1 LKRNKIVAG
10 NWKMHF
16 GPAAATEFAEK
27 LRINILDTHGVS
39 VILCPPF
46 LALKPVFDV
55 VKDSELKVGAQ
66 NMHWEEAGAFTGEI
80 TGAMIKETGAEYV
93 ILGHSERR
101 HVFGESD
108 DWINKKVHRSLKT
121 GLTPILC
128 VGEKI
133 EEREAD
139 QTETVIARQLRE
151 GLKGLSKGE
160 METVIIAYEPVWAI
174 GTGLTATPEQA
185 ADVHAFIRGAL
196 KTLYDEEVAESTW
209 ILYGGSVKPDNT
221 QGLLS
226 NKDIDGALVGGAS
239 MTLEGFKG
247 IIDAAGA
254 VN

>member
-1 LKRNKIVAG
+1 
-10 NWKMHF
+10 MHF
-16 GPAAATEFAEK
+16 GPKEAAEFAES

-46 LALKPVFDV
+46 LALKTVFDAV
-55 VKDSELKVGAQ
+55 NGSGIKVGAQ

-80 TGAMIKETGAEYV
+80 TGKMLRETGTDYV

-101 HVFGESD
+101 HVFGETD

-121 GLTPILC
+121 GLIPILC

-139 QTETVIARQLRE
+139 DTQKVIAKQLRV
-151 GLKGLSKGE
+151 GLKNLSAAE
-160 METVIIAYEPVWAI
+160 METVIVAYEPVWAI
-174 GTGLTATPEQA
+174 GTGLTASPEQA
-185 ADVHAFIRGAL
+185 ATVHEFIRGAL
-196 KTLYDEEVAESTW
+196 KTLFNEQVSESTW
-209 ILYGGSVKPDNT
+209 ILYGGSVKPENT
-221 QGLLS
+221 IGLLS

-239 MTLEGFKG
+239 MKLEDFKG

-254 VN
+254 ID

>member
-16 GPAAATEFAEK
+16 GPQAAAEFAES

-46 LALKPVFDV
+46 LALKSVFDV
-55 VKDSELKVGAQ
+55 VNGSELKVGAQ

-121 GLTPILC
+121 GLIPILC

-133 EEREAD
+133 EEREGND
-139 QTETVIARQLRE
+139 TEKVIARQLRE
-151 GLKGLSKGE
+151 GLKGLSKAD
-160 METVIIAYEPVWAI
+160 METVIVAYEPVWAI
-174 GTGLTATPEQA
+174 GTGLTASPQQA

-196 KTLYDEEVAESTW
+196 KTLFDGDVAESTW

-239 MTLEGFKG
+239 MTLDAFKG
-247 IIDAAGA
+247 IIDEAGA
-254 VN
+254 ID

>member
-1 LKRNKIVAG
+1 MKRNKIVAG

-16 GPAAATEFAEK
+16 GPKAGAEFAES
-27 LRINILDTHGVS
+27 LRNNILDTHGVS

-46 LALKPVFDV
+46 LALKSVFDT
-55 VKDSELKVGAQ
+55 VKGSELKVGAQ
-66 NMHWEEAGAFTGEI
+66 NMHWEEAGAFTGEV
-80 TGAMIKETGAEYV
+80 TAEMIREVGAEYV

-108 DWINKKVHRSLKT
+108 EWINKKVHRSLKT
-121 GLTPILC
+121 GLIPIFC

-139 QTETVIARQLRE
+139 ETEKVIAKQLRE
-151 GLKGLSKGE
+151 GLKGLSKEE

-196 KTLYDEEVAESTW
+196 KTLFDEEVSQSTW
-209 ILYGGSVKPDNT
+209 ILYGGSVKPENT

-226 NKDIDGALVGGAS
+226 NEDIDGALVGGAS
-239 MTLEGFKG
+239 MKVESFAG
-247 IIDAAGA
+247 IIEAAGA
-254 VN
+254 IG

>member
-1 LKRNKIVAG
+1 MKRNKMVAG

-16 GPAAATEFAEK
+16 GPSKAAEFAEE

-46 LALKPVFDV
+46 LALKTVFDV
-55 VKDSELKVGAQ
+55 VNGSELKVGAQ
-66 NMHWEEAGAFTGEI
+66 NMHWEESGAFTGEI
-80 TGAMIKETGAEYV
+80 TAAMIQETGTEYV

-101 HVFGESD
+101 HVFAESD
-108 DWINKKVHRSLKT
+108 EWINKKVQRSLKS
-121 GLTPILC
+121 GLIPILC

-133 EEREAD
+133 EEREAGE
-139 QTETVIARQLRE
+139 TEQVIARQLRD
-151 GLKGLSKGE
+151 GLKGISASE
-160 METVIIAYEPVWAI
+160 METVILAYEPVWAI

-185 ADVHAFIRGAL
+185 IAVHEFIRGAL
-196 KTLYDEEVAESTW
+196 KTLYSEAVAESTW

-239 MTLEGFKG
+239 MKLDSFKG

-254 VN
+254 IE

>member
-1 LKRNKIVAG
+1 
-10 NWKMHF
+10 MHF
-16 GPAAATEFAEK
+16 GPQAAAEFAES

-46 LALKPVFDV
+46 LALKSVFDV
-55 VKDSELKVGAQ
+55 VNGSELKVGAQ

-80 TGAMIKETGAEYV
+80 TAAMIQETGTEYV

-101 HVFGESD
+101 HVFGESN

-121 GLTPILC
+121 GLIPILC

-133 EEREAD
+133 EEREAKN
-139 QTETVIARQLRE
+139 TEQVIAKQLRQ
-151 GLKGLSKGE
+151 GLKGLSAAE
-160 METVIIAYEPVWAI
+160 METVIVAYEPVWAI
-174 GTGLTATPEQA
+174 GTGLTASPEQA

-196 KTLYDEEVAESTW
+196 KTLFDENVAESTW

-221 QGLLS
+221 KGLLS

-239 MTLEGFKG
+239 MNLESFKG
-247 IIDAAGA
+247 IIDEAGA
-254 VN
+254 IE

>member
-1 LKRNKIVAG
+1 
-10 NWKMHF
+10 MHF
-16 GPAAATEFAEK
+16 GPQAAADFAET

-46 LALKPVFDV
+46 LALKSVFDV
-55 VKDSELKVGAQ
+55 VNGSDLKVGAQ

-121 GLTPILC
+121 GLIPILC

-133 EEREAD
+133 EEREGSL
-139 QTETVIARQLRE
+139 TEKVIAKQLRQ
-151 GLKGLSKGE
+151 GLKGLSESE
-160 METVIIAYEPVWAI
+160 MDTVIIAYEPVWAI

-185 ADVHAFIRGAL
+185 AEVHEFIRGAL
-196 KTLYDEEVAESTW
+196 KTLYNEAVAESTW

-239 MTLEGFKG
+239 MTLEAFKG
-247 IIDAAGA
+247 IIDEAGA
-254 VN
+254 ID